1 MENCYLNFRSDN
13 IYFSISIYF
22 VNSYSLAASL
32 TRYIFIIFFPSD
44 VLYVIYVISRGNK
57 SIILIPLS
65 WFASLVVKRRM
76 IRWSKMVEMQI
87 YFSSRSRDEAHR
99 FLRNVNRS
107 RYIRLLDRT
116 LRSSYI
122 PLIFVSIP
130 FPGYVR
136 FRSLDWT
143 ERGEIWKGFAC
154 VRIVFFLQLVEIL
167 IVNIFYKN
175 HI

>member
-143 ERGEIWKGFAC
+143 GRNLKG
-154 VRIVFFLQLVEIL
+154 VRVCQNRFFSSTCW
-167 IVNIFYKN
+167 NSYR
-175 HI
+175 

>member
-65 WFASLVVKRRM
+65 WFASLIVKRRM

-87 YFSSRSRDEAHR
+87 YFSRDEAHR

-154 VRIVFFLQLVEIL
+154 VKIVFFFNLLKFLSL
-167 IVNIFYKN
+167 IYFTKITYR
-175 HI
+175 